1 MFPNMMINPIQ
12 PVQAFPINPFLQP
25 TTIKIEIV
33 PSGVQTPQVA
43 NKPAPQAEEKKQPS
57 VYDMPKA
64 SVYEPKQ
71 ADAKETAKP
80 SVSASQALAAQTMV
94 QPAKVAEVAP
104 KETPKTEDKKVV
116 NKKPEIVAPEQMK
129 TSIDL
134 NGLIAILTSPDYEEQ
149 ADAMEAISE
158 VVLYAPDRA
167 DELLD
172 NKVVDTLLNI
182 MDKDTSKLQGK
193 EKELADRNKEYAMF
207 TTATLQKLYAKEV
220 KDVAKST
227 VPVDDLIGMAGI
239 VNQLKT
245 NPNASVREA
254 AVASLGYVSQPEYK
268 KDLFGLLKE
277 ATTDRDATVQAQA
290 NKQLEKVLNA

>member
-1 MFPNMMINPIQ
+1 MR
-12 PVQAFPINPFLQP
+12 
-25 TTIKIEIV
+25 K
-33 PSGVQTPQVA
+33 
-43 NKPAPQAEEKKQPS
+43 
-57 VYDMPKA
+57 
-64 SVYEPKQ
+64 
-71 ADAKETAKP
+71 
-80 SVSASQALAAQTMV
+80 
-94 QPAKVAEVAP
+94 
-104 KETPKTEDKKVV
+104 DKKVV

-268 KDLFGLLKE
+268 KDLSGLLKE